1 MMKFKLILCAL
12 ILGCYAYSQSIA
24 SVYFAKDDDQLNPQS
39 QLKLDSLSN
48 LKSNIIFRIYGNCD
62 PSGSST
68 YNKILSE
75 KRARSV
81 TQYLRK
87 NLPKNI
93 KIKSALGLGDSKQ
106 INDNSSEELREKN
119 RRVDIFIE
127 KMLSPNENIS
137 RRTLPNFFE
146 TPISKIALK
155 DTLELADVNFIGNR
169 HFWLPKAE
177 PQVQRLAKIMK
188 ENPKLEIELQG
199 HICCDYEN
207 FDGKDIDDNTY
218 NLSFTRANAI
228 KQYLIKQ
235 GIYEK
240 RVRAV
245 GLGHLNPAVYPEKTD
260 EDQVRNRRVEIVILR
275 K

>member
-1 MMKFKLILCAL
+1 MKICTIFMLLFFSMVK
-12 ILGCYAYSQSIA
+12 SQMLT
-24 SVYFAKDDDQLNPQS
+24 SVYFEKNSAEINKKDLN
-39 QLKLDSLSN
+39 KLDSLSK
-48 LKSNIIFRIYGNCD
+48 LKSNLIFRVYGNCD
-62 PSGSST
+62 PSGGKD
-68 YNKILSE
+68 YNRVLSE
-75 KRARSV
+75 KRAKTV
-81 TQYLRK
+81 TQYLQK

-106 INDNSSEELREKN
+106 INDNSSEELRKKN

-235 GIYEK
+235 GIDEK

-260 EDQVRNRRVEIVILR
+260 EDDNTL
-275 K
+275 KKLDHCLS